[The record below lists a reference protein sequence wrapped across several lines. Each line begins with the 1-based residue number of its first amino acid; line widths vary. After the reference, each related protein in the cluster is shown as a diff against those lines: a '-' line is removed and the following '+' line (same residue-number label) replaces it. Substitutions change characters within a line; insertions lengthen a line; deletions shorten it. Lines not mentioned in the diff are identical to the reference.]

1 MAIGSFLYLP
11 TSTVHGHDS
20 GTYDRVAIGIID
32 EGILRR
38 GYLLDHR
45 VLDHSNMLLF
55 LPIKL
60 RELDAGLIRRGQL
73 INYFIG
79 EPMALWP

>member
-1 MAIGSFLYLP
+1 MKIFEVLFTRDKLLKIL
-11 TSTVHGHDS
+11 TLLQ
-20 GTYDRVAIGIID
+20 
-32 EGILRR
+32 EGAEIWPKK
-38 GYLLDHR
+38 
-45 VLDHSNMLLF
+45 HSNILLS

-60 RELDAGLIRRGQL
+60 RELDAGLIRRDQL